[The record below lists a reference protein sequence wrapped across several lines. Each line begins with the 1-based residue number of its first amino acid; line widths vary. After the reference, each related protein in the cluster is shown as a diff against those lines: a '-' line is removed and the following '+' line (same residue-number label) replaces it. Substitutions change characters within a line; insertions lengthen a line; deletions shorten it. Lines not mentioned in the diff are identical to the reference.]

1 LVYNIKTDKT
11 ISIGRIKVKSK
22 RITSIFLV
30 FCLVLPIAFLIF
42 STGCAQRGT
51 VEPDYSAAIAEKV
64 LIAISKDDYD
74 SVSTYFNK
82 EFKDSLKAA
91 QIKLID
97 PETQKAYVFTSEK
110 DAFVTVVCKPLR
122 DKIGEYQ
129 QGSLKFDRTLTE
141 KGYTS
146 VFYLSKYSKETN
158 GNVTTQLVFK
168 DESGKMVVSGL
179 WFSSKILSK

>member
-1 LVYNIKTDKT
+1 
-11 ISIGRIKVKSK
+11 VKSK
-22 RITSIFLV
+22 RIISIFLV
-30 FCLVLPIAFLIF
+30 FCFILPVALLLF
-42 STGCAQRGT
+42 STGCAQRGI

-64 LIAISKDDYD
+64 LVAINKDDYD
-74 SVSTYFNK
+74 SVSIYFNK

-97 PETQKAYVFTSEK
+97 PETKKAYVFTSEK
-110 DAFVTVVCKPLR
+110 DAFIAVVCKPLK

-146 VFYLSKYSKETN
+146 VFYLSKYSKETG
-158 GNVTTQLVFK
+158 GNVTAQFVFK
-168 DESGKMVVSGL
+168 DEGGTMIIGGL